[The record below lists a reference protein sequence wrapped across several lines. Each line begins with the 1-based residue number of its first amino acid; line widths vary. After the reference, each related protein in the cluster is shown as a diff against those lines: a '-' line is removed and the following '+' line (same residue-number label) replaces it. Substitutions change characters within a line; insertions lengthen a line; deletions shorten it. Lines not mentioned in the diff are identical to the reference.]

1 MLWIS
6 ASLRDRKGH
15 YHIISKRISNVDNS
29 TESQEGYFVFKKWVG
44 GGAFWHVTFFVD
56 EKPMCVEAT
65 VTNLGKC

>member
-1 MLWIS
+1 MWIIV
-6 ASLRDRKGH
+6 R
-15 YHIISKRISNVDNS
+15 NP
-29 TESQEGYFVFKKWVG
+29 KKAILFLKNGLG